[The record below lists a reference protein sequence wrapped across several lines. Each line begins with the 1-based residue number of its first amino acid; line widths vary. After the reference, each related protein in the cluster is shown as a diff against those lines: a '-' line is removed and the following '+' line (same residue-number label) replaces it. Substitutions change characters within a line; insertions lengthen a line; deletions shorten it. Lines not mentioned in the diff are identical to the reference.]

1 MNIEVIG
8 GPEHKLNELRDFIE
22 TGSKGKNYSVKPSI
36 PHNEVS
42 EILKNFDIGIV
53 PYPNDSHMNKYASP
67 MKIFEMAAC
76 GVPILA
82 SDIKSHK
89 ELEKFNLG
97 IIYFRND
104 NFSDFSLRLQEL
116 ILNTDLRKKLTEL
129 SLKNIGNLSWDNRMN
144 TVLTS
149 ARSSTG

>member
-1 MNIEVIG
+1 M
-8 GPEHKLNELRDFIE
+8 LR
-22 TGSKGKNYSVKPSI
+22 
-36 PHNEVS
+36 
-42 EILKNFDIGIV
+42 NFDIGIV

-97 IIYFRND
+97 IVYFKNG
-104 NFSDFSLRLQEL
+104 NFSDFSLKLQEL
-116 ILNTDLRKKLTEL
+116 ILDADLRKKLTEL
-129 SLKNIGNLSWDNRMN
+129 SIKNIVNLSWDKRME